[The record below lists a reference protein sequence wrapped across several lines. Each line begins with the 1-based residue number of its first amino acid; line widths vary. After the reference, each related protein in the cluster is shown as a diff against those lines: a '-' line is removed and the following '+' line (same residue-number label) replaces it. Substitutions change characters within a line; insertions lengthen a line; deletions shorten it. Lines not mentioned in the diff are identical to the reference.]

1 MATSGAFLSKE
12 THILLSQ
19 TIYLLSMSM
28 YKLTLELVGPWVSL
42 PFATLI
48 TKHIIEHN
56 VKLLKIVL
64 MVRK

>member
-1 MATSGAFLSKE
+1 
-12 THILLSQ
+12 
-19 TIYLLSMSM
+19 M

-48 TKHIIEHN
+48 TKHIVEHN